1 MANPEHR
8 KHKVHLDRFTVLAPV
23 PPFVDVILQCSPIKR
38 HDFEKIVELAL
49 SYPDDPRMIEIV
61 RKAGDASAKVPYLME
76 YGESPHSILETLREV
91 ARPHV
96 EGLNKMPVPMQ
107 ATIHTLLSI
116 DMVPTGYEAYGI
128 PALLEIDRMQKEIT
142 AALRGMMAG
151 RKLAQEFH
159 ENNKEAL
166 KLLDQEWHNLRKNNL
181 PWPFAQSLPMHPQMQ
196 FNPIYQKKN
205 LVSMRELCVI
215 VDSPDAHELKNMTP
229 RNLRKPLPEDEM
241 APVTGSE
248 DWLLRMVGKIGR
260 HFTRALLEII
270 VKHLEAEQIH
280 PNSHDYDLINYEA
293 QDALRSFTER
303 SP

>member
-1 MANPEHR
+1 MADSECR
-8 KHKVHLDRFTVLAPV
+8 KHKVQLDRFTVLAPF

-49 SYPDDPRMIEIV
+49 GYPDDPRMIEIV
-61 RKAGDASAKVPYLME
+61 RKAGDASAKVPYLMDF
-76 YGESPHSILETLREV
+76 GETPQSILEALREV
-91 ARPHV
+91 VMPHV
-96 EGLNKMPVPMQ
+96 ESLKKMPEPMQ

-116 DMVPTGYEAYGI
+116 NMVPTGYEAYGI
-128 PALLEIDRMQKEIT
+128 PALLEINRMQKEIT
-142 AALRGMMAG
+142 AALRSMMTG

-159 ENNKEAL
+159 ENNKDAL
-166 KLLDQEWHNLRKNNL
+166 KLLDQEWHNLREHNL
-181 PWPFAQSLPMHPQMQ
+181 PWPFARSLPEHPQMQ

-215 VDSPDAHELKNMTP
+215 VDSPDTQELKSLTP
-229 RNLRKPLPEDEM
+229 RILRRPLPEDEM
-241 APVTGSE
+241 VPVTGSA

-270 VKHLEAEQIH
+270 VKHLEEEKLHTDSQ
-280 PNSHDYDLINYEA
+280 NYDRINFKA

-303 SP
+303 HP